1 MEKTSLVPEELPD
14 KPDSNE
20 MMAHKLV
27 VILPRFLETEKKN
40 EKLLDPKGRLHEIV
54 RFQLGFHLPVRIA

>member
-1 MEKTSLVPEELPD
+1 MSLVPKGLPD
-14 KPDSNE
+14 KPDGNE
-20 MMAHKLV
+20 MVAHQLV
-27 VILPRFLETEKKN
+27 VIFPWFLETEKKN